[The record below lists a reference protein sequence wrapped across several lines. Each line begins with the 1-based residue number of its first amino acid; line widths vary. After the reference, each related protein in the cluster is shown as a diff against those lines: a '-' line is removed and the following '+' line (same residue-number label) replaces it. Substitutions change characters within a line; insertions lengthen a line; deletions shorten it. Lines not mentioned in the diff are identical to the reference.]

1 MGKKLDKVSVITT
14 FYNAE
19 KFILDAINSVNQQII
34 SGFELEYV
42 LVDDKSTDNTRKLVE
57 EFIDKHVTNKGQS
70 V

>member
-19 KFILDAINSVNQQII
+19 KFVLDAINSVNQQII

-42 LVDDKSTDNTRKLVE
+42 LVDDKSPDNTRKLV
-57 EFIDKHVTNKGQS
+57 DLVK
-70 V
+70 